1 MIIATANDEDGDDD
15 DVIVYKSFCFTVYS
29 IKQKDSEVKDSD
41 INNNKRSNTNESTIS
56 TVTTTTT
63 KKMTTQQQSSPKKID
78 GVGPTTSEGMPLS
91 LRSVN

>member
-1 MIIATANDEDGDDD
+1 MATANDEDGDDD

-41 INNNKRSNTNESTIS
+41 INNNNKRSNTNESTIS

>member
-1 MIIATANDEDGDDD
+1 MIMATANDEDDD

-29 IKQKDSEVKDSD
+29 IKQRDSEVKDSD
-41 INNNKRSNTNESTIS
+41 INNNNKKSNTNESTIS

-63 KKMTTQQQSSPKKID
+63 KKMTTQQQNSPKKID